1 MDQTCFSSCGCCR
14 GCGGVSPLG
23 APAEPAAG
31 GIPLA
36 VAKDGDTG
44 RIVRIAGRCEVR
56 RFLSDLGFVIGADV
70 SVVNTISGNLLLDVR
85 GTRIAM
91 DRTMASKVFI
101 MPEGS

>member
-1 MDQTCFSSCGCCR
+1 
-14 GCGGVSPLG
+14 
-23 APAEPAAG
+23 
-31 GIPLA
+31 LA